1 VTVGQPGEVWQELGI
16 APTSDAREI
25 RRAYAKRL
33 RLIDTDRDI
42 AAFQRLRQAFEAALA
57 QTQTQTQTQEKS
69 VPPPIEEAAWPDV
82 EAPTAAPAGSG
93 AAVDSFEMRAHSVSE
108 DARERAGDTRPEP
121 GSSARAAD
129 VPHDDL
135 QRMTVRAR
143 IHLALREGDVETAFA
158 ALREALS
165 AGFLPPTDAP
175 EIAHVMAAAVD
186 DRSLPGDRFRLMAE
200 QLGWS
205 RPTFGVGN
213 ADLHEK
219 VVERYEAEV
228 WFDRLAQLAA
238 SSRSNS
244 WSDFWSE
251 SWSDSWADHHR
262 RWLARLLL
270 GGASGWRLYFIFTG
284 YLRTQLDAYD
294 RFAPW
299 LEHRIDRRRLAWL
312 RSRLPS
318 RWSRLWLVAAKGEA
332 NDILISLSAFALDLG
347 WQRKDKWGI
356 NLEAVAC
363 PFCGTPLPL
372 KRLPRNLRQA
382 LWGGWTCA
390 RCGNEV
396 DKHGH
401 PVRR

>member
-1 VTVGQPGEVWQELGI
+1 MTVGQPGEVWQELGI

-42 AAFQRLRQAFEAALA
+42 AAFQRLRQAFEAALE
-57 QTQTQTQTQEKS
+57 QTQTQPQPQTQTQRRS

-82 EAPTAAPAGSG
+82 EAPTATP
-93 AAVDSFEMRAHSVSE
+93 SFEMRTHGASE
-108 DARERAGDTRPEP
+108 DLRERAGDARPEP
-121 GSSARAAD
+121 GAPPDAAD
-129 VPHDDL
+129 VPRDDF
-135 QRMTVRAR
+135 QRMTLRAR
-143 IHLALREGDVETAFA
+143 IQLALREGDVETAFA
-158 ALREALS
+158 ALREVLS
-165 AGFLPPTDAP
+165 AGLLPPTDAP

-186 DRSLPGDRFRLMAE
+186 HRSLPGDRFRLMAE
-200 QLGWS
+200 QLGWN

-244 WSDFWSE
+244 WSDVWSE
-251 SWSDSWADHHR
+251 SWSESWADHHR

-270 GGASGWRLYFIFTG
+270 GGASGWRLYFIFTS

-299 LEHRIDRRRLAWL
+299 LHDRIDQRRLAWL
-312 RSRLPS
+312 RSKLPP

-356 NLEAVAC
+356 NLEAVVC

-372 KRLPRNLRQA
+372 RRLPRNLRQA